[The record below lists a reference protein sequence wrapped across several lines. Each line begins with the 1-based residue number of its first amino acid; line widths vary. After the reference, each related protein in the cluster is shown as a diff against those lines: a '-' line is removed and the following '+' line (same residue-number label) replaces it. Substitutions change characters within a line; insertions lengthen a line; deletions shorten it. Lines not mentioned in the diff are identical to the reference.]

1 MLDIVGV
8 RFKKAGK
15 IYYFNPNKLDIDSGK
30 KVIVETSRGIEFG
43 TVVIPNKKIKK
54 NEIENEL
61 KDVIRI
67 ATDKDKQKNK
77 DNIKDADKALDICEK
92 KIKKHNLEMK
102 LIDSEYTFERNK
114 LIFYFT
120 ADGRVDFRSLVRD
133 LASVFKTRIELR
145 QIGVRDEAKMVNGI
159 GICGRKICC
168 ANWKTDFDS
177 ITIKNAKDQSLS
189 LNPAKISGI
198 CGRLMCCINYE
209 HKTYKKLLKT
219 IPEYNMK
226 VKTPDGKGII
236 KKTNILKQEVKVRLI
251 DKETN
256 KLSDDLFKYSVDD
269 IEKVK
274 DEKEC

>member
-1 MLDIVGV
+1 MIDIVGV

-15 IYYFNPNKLDIDSGK
+15 IYYFNPNKLTIDNGQ

-43 TVVIPNKKIKK
+43 KIVIPNKEIKENK
-54 NEIENEL
+54 IENEL

-67 ATDKDKQKNK
+67 ATDNDIQKNK
-77 DNIKDADKALDICEK
+77 QNIKDAENAIDICEK

-177 ITIKNAKDQSLS
+177 ITIKNAKEQSLS

-209 HKTYKKLLKT
+209 HETYKKLLKT

-226 VKTPDGKGII
+226 VKTPDGKAIV

-256 KLSDDLFKYSVDD
+256 KLSDDLFTYCVDD
-269 IEKVK
+269 IKKVK
-274 DEKEC
+274 NEKEC